1 MDGGANL
8 VAPDGPSAFLAV
20 KIPDCGPECSTVAT
34 SETRCGAL
42 HVESAVSPGPNV
54 LRKAALSHA
63 RRLYTSIITALA
75 VVLIFGQT
83 GHAAT
88 SLHPTRGMN
97 GIVTSSSRIASEV
110 GVEIMKKGG
119 NAVDA
124 AVATAFAMAVTW
136 PTAGNIGGGGF
147 LVYHGADGE
156 ATTFDFREKAPL
168 ASTKTMYLDE
178 DGNVRDNS
186 NHDGILAVGVPG
198 TVAGLELAHQ
208 RLGSLPWED
217 LLQPAIDL
225 ARDGMPI
232 SWYLHDSFKRLE
244 RHWERYPSSA
254 KVFLKADGSYYQPGD
269 TWKQPDLAR
278 TLERIQRDG
287 KDGFYGGETARLV
300 AEFMAANGGI
310 ITEEDLAKYEAQ
322 EREPIRGTYRGHEV
336 VSMPPPSSG
345 GVVLV
350 QMLNILEGF
359 DLNEI
364 GHNSAL
370 YLHLLTESM
379 RRAYADRANYL
390 GDPDFNEDMPLDRL
404 TSKAHAE
411 RQRQSIVMHAKSESD
426 PARFAQVYESEETT
440 HFSVVDGDG
449 NMVSLT
455 YTLEQGYGTK
465 IVVEGAGFLLNNEM
479 GDFNARPGVTTAEGW
494 IGTEPNQIRPEQR
507 MLSSM
512 TPTIVAK
519 NGVPLFATGTPGGK
533 TIINTTMQTILNV
546 IDHEMNIA
554 RAISAPRIHHQWL
567 PDSTRMEAGA
577 FSVDTVK
584 LYEQRGHVIR
594 ETRGIGSAM
603 GVYRDPETGILYG
616 ASDPRAEDGG
626 AVAY

>member
-1 MDGGANL
+1 MRQIQIRSFF
-8 VAPDGPSAFLAV
+8 VALLTSVFLLGTFA
-20 KIPDCGPECSTVAT
+20 D
-34 SETRCGAL
+34 
-42 HVESAVSPGPNV
+42 
-54 LRKAALSHA
+54 
-63 RRLYTSIITALA
+63 
-75 VVLIFGQT
+75 
-83 GHAAT
+83 AAT
-88 SLHPTRGMN
+88 SRHPVRGMN
-97 GIVTSSSRIASEV
+97 GVVASSSRIASEV
-110 GVEIMKKGG
+110 GVQIMRQGG

-168 ASTKTMYLDE
+168 ASTKTMYLNE
-178 DGNVRDNS
+178 DGSVRDNS

-232 SWYLHDSFKRLE
+232 SWELHDSFRRLNN
-244 RHWERYPSSA
+244 WWQQYPSSA
-254 KVFLKADGSYYQPGD
+254 KVFLRADGLFYQPGD
-269 TWKQPDLAR
+269 TWKQPDLAA
-278 TLERIQRDG
+278 TLERIQADG
-287 KDGFYGGETARLV
+287 KDGFYKGETARMI
-300 AEFMAANGGI
+300 ADFMAANDGI
-310 ITEEDLAKYEAQ
+310 ITLEDLERYEAK
-322 EREPIRGTYRGHEV
+322 EREPIRGNYRGYEI

-345 GVVLV
+345 GTALV
-350 QMLNILEGF
+350 QMLNILEGY
-359 DLNEI
+359 DLREI

-390 GDPDFNEDMPLDRL
+390 GDPDFNEDMPIARL

-411 RQRQSIVMHAKSESD
+411 MQRQSIVMHAKSESD
-426 PARFAQVYESEETT
+426 PARFAQVYESPETT
-440 HFSVVDGDG
+440 HFSVVDKDG

-455 YTLEQGYGTK
+455 YTLEHGYGSK

-479 GDFNARPGVTTAEGW
+479 GDFNAQPGVTNEQGT
-494 IGTEPNQIRPEQR
+494 IGTEPNQIRPQQR

-519 NGVPLFATGTPGGK
+519 EGVPLFATGTPGGK

-546 IDHEMNIA
+546 IDFDMNIA
-554 RAISAPRIHHQWL
+554 RAIAAPRIHHQWL
-567 PDSTRMEAGA
+567 PDTTRMESGS
-577 FSVDTVK
+577 FSADTVR
-584 LYEQRGHVIR
+584 LYEQRGHVTR
-594 ETRGIGSAM
+594 ESSAIGSAM
-603 GVYRDPETGILYG
+603 GVYRDPDTGILSGG
-616 ASDPRAEDGG
+616 ADPRAEDGG

>member
-1 MDGGANL
+1 
-8 VAPDGPSAFLAV
+8 
-20 KIPDCGPECSTVAT
+20 
-34 SETRCGAL
+34 
-42 HVESAVSPGPNV
+42 
-54 LRKAALSHA
+54 LSYA
-63 RRLYTSIITALA
+63 RRFTTSIATALA
-75 VVLIFGQT
+75 VALFIGQI
-83 GHAAT
+83 GQAAT

-178 DGNVRDNS
+178 DGNVRENS

-208 RLGSLPWED
+208 RLGSLPWAD

-244 RHWERYPSSA
+244 SNWERYPSSA
-254 KVFLKADGSYYQPGD
+254 KVFLKADGGFYQPGD

-322 EREPIRGTYRGHEV
+322 EREPIRGTYRGHEI

-345 GVVLV
+345 GVALV

-359 DLNEI
+359 DLGEV

-404 TSKAHAE
+404 TSKEHAE
-411 RQRQSIVMHAKSESD
+411 KQRQSIVFHAKSESD
-426 PARFAQVYESEETT
+426 PARFARVYESEETT
-440 HFSVVDGDG
+440 HFSVVDGEG

-479 GDFNARPGVTTAEGW
+479 GDFNARPGVTTEDGW